1 MNLDLQRL
9 YTRYRRTVRTSA
21 AFDEVAF
28 GRPSRSCAARIPAW
42 FLALIAA
49 ASPAPGFTDTDG
61 TLTRIDDADLAAVAL
76 GEQVYRA
83 NCAACH
89 GAELE
94 GQPDWRSRDTN
105 GLLPAPPHDE
115 NGHTWHH
122 ADDLLFEIVKYG
134 PGPVIGD
141 PVYRSAMP
149 AYDSILSDQEIVAA
163 LVWIKS
169 RWPAQERDWQAEVNR
184 GQLGTDDA
192 PDADRPLLER
202 LFK

>member
-9 YTRYRRTVRTSA
+9 HARYLRTDSSFSTVDKA
-21 AFDEVAF
+21 AL
-28 GRPSRSCAARIPAW
+28 GRPSRSCAARIPIG

-49 ASPAPGFTDTDG
+49 ALPALGLSDTDG

-94 GQPDWRSRDTN
+94 GQPNWRSRNAN

-141 PVYRSAMP
+141 PAYRSAMP